1 MSRRRRNSMN
11 NDSLDMLLDT
21 ITNTFGGILLVALL
35 LVLLI
40 RNTTAQQAD
49 VADEE
54 RVTVAE
60 QQKLQVE
67 MERLQERRETLR
79 QSTQMLQDLE
89 ANFAEPG
96 KQQLAEELGKL
107 LGEVNALQEQKQQLE
122 AAAAAL
128 KSQAAKLESDKLAG
142 QQDAVGLQAA
152 LASAEL
158 DLKNE
163 LALRTRTMDLPREQY
178 TNKALTAVFL
188 LKGKLYFPDRGTGR
202 AGFQINLD
210 QFESCE
216 ETAANLVLSS
226 GEAYRVKPAAG
237 VAIERSVIQR
247 NLAKLPATDFYL
259 TIICD
264 RESFET
270 FRGFKD
276 VLVELGYEHR
286 IMPVAEPRVF
296 ETTSSD
302 RAKVQ

>member
-1 MSRRRRNSMN
+1 MSRRRRNSLN

-21 ITNTFGGILLVALL
+21 ITNTFGGILLVTLL

-60 QQKLQVE
+60 QQRLQVE
-67 MERLQERRETLR
+67 VDRLQERQETLR
-79 QSTQMLQDLE
+79 QSLEMLQDLE
-89 ANFAEPG
+89 SNFAEPG
-96 KQQLAEELGKL
+96 KQQLADKLGEL
-107 LGEVNALQEQKQQLE
+107 LGEVNSLQEQEQQLE
-122 AAAAAL
+122 AAAAGL
-128 KSQAAKLESDKLAG
+128 KSQAEKLESDKLAG
-142 QQDAVGLQAA
+142 QRDAVGMQAA

-178 TNKALTAVFL
+178 TNKALTCVFL

-210 QFESCE
+210 QFEPCD

-226 GEAYRVKPAAG
+226 GDAYRVKPAAG
-237 VAIERSVIQR
+237 LAIERNSIQR
-247 NLAKLPATDFYL
+247 NLLKLPASDFYL
-259 TIICD
+259 TIVCD
-264 RESFET
+264 RESFDV

-296 ETTSSD
+296 ETKSSD

>member
-1 MSRRRRNSMN
+1 MSRRRRHSQN

-67 MERLQERRETLR
+67 VSRLQERSATLQ
-79 QSTQMLQDLE
+79 QSLQMVQDLE
-89 ANFAEPG
+89 SNFADPTAQG
-96 KQQLAEELGKL
+96 LAEELGKL
-107 LGEVNALQEQKQQLE
+107 LQEVNSLQDQEQQLQ
-122 AAAAAL
+122 AASSSL
-128 KSQAAKLESDKLAG
+128 ESQAEKLESDKLSG
-142 QQDAVGLQAA
+142 QKDAVALQAA

-158 DLKNE
+158 DLQNE
-163 LALRTRTMDLPREQY
+163 LALRTRTMELPREAY
-178 TNKALTAVFL
+178 TSKALTCVFL

-202 AGFQINLD
+202 AGFRINVA
-210 QFESCE
+210 QFEECLESE
-216 ETAANLVLSS
+216 ANLVLSS
-226 GEAYRVKPAAG
+226 GEAFRVKPGAG
-237 VAIERSVIQR
+237 LAIERPVIQR
-247 NLAKLPATDFYL
+247 NLLNFSPKDFYL
-259 TIICD
+259 TVVCD
-264 RESFET
+264 RDSFEQ
-270 FRGFKD
+270 FASFKD

-286 IMPVAEPRVF
+286 IMPVADPKVF
-296 ETTSSD
+296 ETKSSD